1 MMSSGLGC
9 PFDFLLI
16 FKEAPDTIPHLH
28 RLPGRH
34 PSPGS
39 EDTGECWGEGL
50 ERPSPPGL
58 QLRGWIP
65 GPEGEPFP
73 RVGELF

>member
-16 FKEAPDTIPHLH
+16 FKEAPDRIPHLH

-50 ERPSPPGL
+50 ERPSPRLAAQGL
-58 QLRGWIP
+58 DSRP
-65 GPEGEPFP
+65 
-73 RVGELF
+73 